1 MPVGLPEVLSKPD
14 LRPPIL
20 ALPTPIAPAPII
32 MGFLCL
38 LANAIAPLD
47 LAEDG
52 IDLTREAIVSG
63 FKLALIKPL
72 SLFDYDNSNVKL
84 LLIDLFF

>member
-1 MPVGLPEVLSKPD
+1 MPVGLPGVLSKPD
-14 LRPPIL
+14 LRPPIV

-32 MGFLCL
+32 IGFLCF

-47 LAEDG
+47 LAEAG
-52 IDLTREAIVSG
+52 IDLTLEAIVSG

-72 SLFDYDNSNVKL
+72 SSFDYNYSNVKL